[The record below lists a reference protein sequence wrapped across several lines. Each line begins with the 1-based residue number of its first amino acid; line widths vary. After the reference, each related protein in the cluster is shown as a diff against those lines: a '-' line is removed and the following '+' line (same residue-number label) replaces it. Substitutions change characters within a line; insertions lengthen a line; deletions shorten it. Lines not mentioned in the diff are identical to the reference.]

1 MTGSDDSHSSTRP
14 ISVAELLAKNGSIGA
29 PPVGGKRKRRRRRG
43 NTDAVTVAELTG
55 EIPIIGPDDP
65 DPSAPAA
72 AVEEQVEEADTDAV
86 QSVNGVVDHIDAEAE
101 TVVPELADEGPGDAV
116 DGVVESPE
124 DAVDEV
130 VEGPGDAVDEVVEG
144 PGDAVD
150 GVVEG
155 PGDAV
160 DEVVEGPEDTV
171 HEDAEVAEEL
181 EVSTVPEQ
189 DTDNLGVPEQDGDTD
204 SHEVIAHAS
213 AGDDVDDDYA
223 DAVAEFAARVEHRGD
238 PDPADPEPPPRRFG
252 FGRKSAKKAKKS
264 KKAEKETEVA
274 ESAEVT
280 DSAEKPEE
288 SNDKPEDSAAAD
300 AEQMNPDP
308 PEDGDETDRLGAP
321 ADLLLAPDI
330 GDLDDDAA
338 TFADDGEE
346 LPSYLRSTQEPLF
359 GGQTVA
365 DDLARRG
372 VRPAQAD
379 ADLGDVGGL
388 GGLEDLEQEPDGEY
402 GEPRRMSAFV
412 YGLWI
417 VGQSI
422 FAVLFGA
429 GLFVAFD
436 QLWRWNNI
444 VALVLSVLVILG
456 LVVAVRVVRKTED
469 IGSTLIALAVGAL
482 VTLGP
487 LALLQSG

>member
-1 MTGSDDSHSSTRP
+1 M
-14 ISVAELLAKNGSIGA
+14 
-29 PPVGGKRKRRRRRG
+29 
-43 NTDAVTVAELTG
+43 
-55 EIPIIGPDDP
+55 
-65 DPSAPAA
+65 
-72 AVEEQVEEADTDAV
+72 
-86 QSVNGVVDHIDAEAE
+86 
-101 TVVPELADEGPGDAV
+101 
-116 DGVVESPE
+116 
-124 DAVDEV
+124 
-130 VEGPGDAVDEVVEG
+130 
-144 PGDAVD
+144 
-150 GVVEG
+150 
-155 PGDAV
+155 
-160 DEVVEGPEDTV
+160 
-171 HEDAEVAEEL
+171 
-181 EVSTVPEQ
+181 EVSAVPEQ
-189 DTDNLGVPEQDGDTD
+189 DTDNLEVPEQDGNTD
-204 SHEVIAHAS
+204 SHEVIAQAS

-223 DAVAEFAARVEHRGD
+223 DAVAEFAATVEHRGD
-238 PDPADPEPPPRRFG
+238 PDPVASEPPPRRFG
-252 FGRKSAKKAKKS
+252 FGRKSAKKSKKSKKS
-264 KKAEKETEVA
+264 KKAEQETEA
-274 ESAEVT
+274 TESAEFT

-288 SNDKPEDSAAAD
+288 SIDTPEDSAAAD

-308 PEDGDETDRLGAP
+308 PEDGDETDRLRAQ
-321 ADLLLAPDI
+321 ADLLLPPEL

-338 TFADDGEE
+338 TFTDDGEE

-372 VRPAQAD
+372 IHPAQKD
-379 ADLGDVGGL
+379 VDLAEVGGL
-388 GGLEDLEQEPDGEY
+388 DGSEDLDEGRDGEY

-412 YGLWI
+412 HGLWI

-469 IGSTLIALAVGAL
+469 IGSTLIAVAVGAL